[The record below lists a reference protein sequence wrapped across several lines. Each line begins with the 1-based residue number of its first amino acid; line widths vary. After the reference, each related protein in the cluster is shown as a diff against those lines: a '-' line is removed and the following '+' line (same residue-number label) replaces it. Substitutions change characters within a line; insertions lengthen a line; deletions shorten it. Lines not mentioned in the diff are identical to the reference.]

1 MSESLPE
8 LRQRYPECAA
18 KDCGRPSDG
27 FSRYCRTHRVR
38 YYVTKS
44 PTGRILRKGQDLK
57 PYREL
62 ARKYLARHRDNAAI
76 VAACGWLE
84 SLMDDAM
91 KFDLGG
97 GVQRDLAREL
107 RRLRRDGATGSLML
121 ERIAAVWGYAQLNPR
136 TWADDIVQTV
146 NLGHHALHTT
156 PRPGKVSRP
165 KGKAQPTFTPSSVSL
180 ELGKQIREVLGVILS
195 QFWTAIERDTTKQ
208 ARARDAINGALQG
221 EPLA

>member
-18 KDCGRPSDG
+18 KDCTRPTDG

-38 YYVTKS
+38 FYITKS

-62 ARKYLARHRDNAAI
+62 ARKYLARHRGNPAI
-76 VAACGWLE
+76 VAACDWLD
-84 SLMDDAM
+84 SLMADAM
-91 KFDLGG
+91 DWQGGG

-121 ERIAAVWGYAQLNPR
+121 ERIAAVAGFAHFNTR

-146 NLGHHALHTT
+146 NLGHHALLTT
-156 PRPGKVSRP
+156 PRPGKVSRR
-165 KGKAQPTFTPSSVSL
+165 KGKVQPTFTPSSVSV
-180 ELGKQIREVLGVILS
+180 ELGKQIREVLGVVLS
-195 QFWTAIERDTTKQ
+195 QFWQAIEAAETKR